1 MRSIER
7 LNVSEQWFSGPLKPF
22 FHPIDS
28 VDDNFEEK
36 ACQYNDLL
44 AALESFSITA
54 SYSRKVLNGLSKFI
68 TI

>member
-1 MRSIER
+1 MNE
-7 LNVSEQWFSGPLKPF
+7 PPF
-22 FHPIDS
+22 GGSCFHPIDS

-44 AALESFSITA
+44 AALESFSVTA

-68 TI
+68 SNESLQKLSN